1 MVVRSFWVVSC
12 STSPSAMVAAARDR
26 ISSTRSEPSSTM
38 SWKARANRKSP
49 TSTEALL
56 PNTALA
62 EASPRRRLLSS
73 TTSSCSRVAV
83 WMNSTQA
90 ARCTWRCPLVS

>member
-1 MVVRSFWVVSC
+1 
-12 STSPSAMVAAARDR
+12 MVAAARDR
-26 ISSTRSEPSSTM
+26 MASTFSEPSSTI

-62 EASPRRRLLSS
+62 EARPRR
-73 TTSSCSRVAV
+73 SCAFVDHVVVQQGGGVDELDAGGERCVR
-83 WMNSTQA
+83 A
-90 ARCTWRCPLVS
+90 AGCPV